1 MYMPYL
7 RGRQNEL
14 LALRDVTQNGKL
26 THVLPVIEPVK
37 VSSTLLITLQAIAE
51 SNNSVIVITNPSVGD
66 FTKDLKNDHDYKKT
80 LNEYFHKYPE
90 QIIPGRIIDS
100 RPSTLSKDS
109 VSKYALVLSD
119 AGGENYDELVKDKA
133 PRWTLVP
140 DSTALRR
147 RARGSKALLADHFH
161 PAKRNS
167 DYPDKPELFSED
179 HLFYREE
186 GFRAFADFSIVGDAY
201 NEGGFLP
208 YAIALHIVYLDA
220 DSNKLMI
227 KHFKSDSNFDT
238 EDPAGKYDEAVRKLQ
253 DWVDDTHPYITN
265 GLQRFLDT
273 ASSRS
278 FPGLGSI
285 KRYSIAHH
293 IELMDVY
300 LGNHL

>member
-26 THVLPVIEPVK
+26 AHILPVIEPVK
-37 VSSTLLITLQAIAE
+37 VSSTLLITLNAIVK
-51 SNNSVIVITNPSVGD
+51 SDNSVIVITNPSVGD
-66 FTKDLKNDHDYKKT
+66 FTKDLKNDRDYKKA
-80 LNEYFHKYPE
+80 LNEYFHTYPE

-100 RPSTLSKDS
+100 RPSTLSKSS
-109 VSKYALVLSD
+109 VSKYALILSD
-119 AGGENYDELVKDKA
+119 AGGENYDELVRDKA

-167 DYPDKPELFSED
+167 DYPDESELFSED
-179 HLFYREE
+179 HLFYLEE

-208 YAIALHIVYLDA
+208 YAIALHIVYLDT

-238 EDPAGKYDEAVRKLQ
+238 EDPAGK
-253 DWVDDTHPYITN
+253 
-265 GLQRFLDT
+265 
-273 ASSRS
+273 
-278 FPGLGSI
+278 
-285 KRYSIAHH
+285 
-293 IELMDVY
+293 
-300 LGNHL
+300 